1 MKNCENQ
8 RGKSLCHK
16 RPVLVALG
24 VLICA
29 AGILMALRDSAAVPA
44 AAARSLPIYSVE
56 RDNKAV
62 SLTFDAAWGDVRVR

>member
-1 MKNCENQ
+1 MKLYKT
-8 RGKSLCHK
+8 RKKPLCRK
-16 RPVLVALG
+16 KPVIVSLG

-29 AGILMALRDSAAVPA
+29 AGIIMALRDSAAVPA
-44 AAARSLPIYSVE
+44 AASRSLPIYSVE